1 MKLLLLNFA
10 LPLTVATV
18 EFKLW
23 AGSPASHA
31 AQVALDAGLGPPR
44 RVFRPAGKHERK
56 HELAGLDMWYEAELA
71 FASASRQS
79 VKAAEEHA
87 VAKMRVGPRG
97 STQSMHKMALADTRV
112 SVASA
117 GVVPDPKLSQTTP
130 PSSSRPDDP
139 SYSTQGH
146 YPSIGMEAAWA
157 LTTGNSTVV
166 VAVVD
171 SGMDMDHPDL
181 TNKWTNPGEVCGNGI
196 DDDGNGYVDDCHGYN
211 FADDT
216 GGMALEGD
224 GSHGTHV
231 AGIVSATT
239 DNGVGVAGTA
249 GGKDGSPGVSLMTL
263 TTFGKSWPPR
273 GFAEAIVYGADN
285 GAAISSNS
293 WTYTKP
299 GVYSGAVLDAIDY
312 FSGQANSSAISDGGV
327 VVFAAGNHRSSS
339 DYYPSVYPASLA
351 VAALDV
357 THRPA
362 SFTNYGNWIDISA
375 PGVDIYSTIINGYG
389 YMSGTSMA
397 CPMVSGALAL
407 LISHRPGH
415 TRAEYVDCLQSTATA
430 VSSPFNPGAS
440 AADFG
445 SGVIHPSAALA
456 CVEQLSNLPPPA
468 LTSPAEP
475 PAAPP
480 PSPQPPE
487 PSPPPPPPP
496 SSPSR
501 MPSPPPSGMPSP
513 PPSRMPSPPPSGMPS
528 PPPSAMPSPPPSA
541 MP

>member
-31 AQVALDAGLGPPR
+31 AQVALDAGLSPPR

-171 SGMDMDHPDL
+171 
-181 TNKWTNPGEVCGNGI
+181 VR
-196 DDDGNGYVDDCHGYN
+196 
-211 FADDT
+211 AQQ
-216 GGMALEGD
+216 
-224 GSHGTHV
+224 
-231 AGIVSATT
+231 
-239 DNGVGVAGTA
+239 
-249 GGKDGSPGVSLMTL
+249 
-263 TTFGKSWPPR
+263 PPPL
-273 GFAEAIVYGADN
+273 AC
-285 GAAISSNS
+285 
-293 WTYTKP
+293 T
-299 GVYSGAVLDAIDY
+299 
-312 FSGQANSSAISDGGV
+312 
-327 VVFAAGNHRSSS
+327 
-339 DYYPSVYPASLA
+339 PSQ
-351 VAALDV
+351 
-357 THRPA
+357 
-362 SFTNYGNWIDISA
+362 
-375 PGVDIYSTIINGYG
+375 
-389 YMSGTSMA
+389 
-397 CPMVSGALAL
+397 GALIPSEDL
-407 LISHRPGH
+407 LTCTCRRPHSVRG
-415 TRAEYVDCLQSTATA
+415 
-430 VSSPFNPGAS
+430 P
-440 AADFG
+440 ADMYMQA
-445 SGVIHPSAALA
+445 PSF
-456 CVEQLSNLPPPA
+456 
-468 LTSPAEP
+468 
-475 PAAPP
+475 
-480 PSPQPPE
+480 
-487 PSPPPPPPP
+487 
-496 SSPSR
+496 R
-501 MPSPPPSGMPSP
+501 
-513 PPSRMPSPPPSGMPS
+513 
-528 PPPSAMPSPPPSA
+528 
-541 MP
+541 